1 MKGLTDSVFKDVY
14 FKKDDQGNV
23 KLVDNFQTRNVK
35 LLPFTLNPLSGN
47 LYDISC
53 GLLGVAS
60 EFYRLYTKSTVRT
73 LPSAEDASA
82 VMQVELREQFKM
94 SDEDVERFI
103 AVFQDILFENNKLN
117 VIDPAFFAFA
127 PMSFFDKET
136 KDESKYKKYRSGQP
150 KIANYYLS
158 MAENCQGAFGD
169 APRDLFSQTVIDC
182 LKTEDDEFSTQSTD
196 DKYFILPFIKDSF
209 AADLKWLV
217 QQSNGVIVKYL
228 PLFLHFYACYSLIQT
243 LAFMNKNNWQKS
255 IEKPLPIYYMLTSEK
270 VTASADG
277 VRKGWSAS
285 NLLADTFLDKM
296 SSYAQAL
303 DILNTLFEENDGL
316 MTFQEIRDKFAAMEW
331 DEDSKAFCEGI
342 LNEYQ
347 TNKRTLLENR
357 GTETNALPE
366 PLTIDVNSYEEFMDC
381 LLELC
386 IKLQSK
392 DYPRMKH
399 AMYCMADIR
408 LLMHRRE
415 HKVLAFDEELILFL
429 IAMVTKGE
437 RVRLDEL
444 YRRFET
450 YGILFSFQTK
460 NAISDYLLNLNLLE
474 RKSDSGEAQYVRI
487 IL

>member
-1 MKGLTDSVFKDVY
+1 MKGLTDSVFRDVY
-14 FKKDDQGNV
+14 FKPDGNGTV
-23 KLVDNFQTRNVK
+23 KLVDNFQTRDIK
-35 LLPFTLNPLSGN
+35 LLPFTLNPRSGN

-73 LPSAEDASA
+73 MPSAEDASA
-82 VMQVELREQFKM
+82 LMQVELREQFKM
-94 SDEDVERFI
+94 SDEDIERFI

-117 VIDPAFFAFA
+117 VIDPVFFAFA
-127 PMSFFDKET
+127 PMSFFDT
-136 KDESKYKKYRSGQP
+136 KDKKYGKYRSGQP

-158 MAENCQGAFGD
+158 MAENCEGVFSTP
-169 APRDLFSQTVIDC
+169 PRDLFSQTIIDC
-182 LKTEDDEFSTQSTD
+182 LQKEDESSAQSAEE
-196 DKYFILPFIKDSF
+196 KYYILPFIKDSF
-209 AADLKWLV
+209 AKDLKWLV
-217 QQSNGVIVKYL
+217 KQRNTVIVKYL

-243 LAFMNKNNWQKS
+243 LAFMNKNNWKCS
-255 IEKPLPIYYMLTSEK
+255 IDKPLPIYYMLTSEK

-277 VRKGWSAS
+277 VRKGWAAS

-303 DILNTLFEENDGL
+303 DILNTLFEDNEEL
-316 MTFQEIRDKFAAMEW
+316 MSFQEIREKFAFMEW
-331 DEDSKAFCEGI
+331 DEDAKLFCENI
-342 LNEYQ
+342 LIDYQ
-347 TNKRTLLENR
+347 TYKRSLLENR
-357 GTETNALPE
+357 GTETSALPAVIA
-366 PLTIDVNSYEEFMDC
+366 TDVNSYEEFMDC

-386 IKLQSK
+386 MKLQSK
-392 DYPRMKH
+392 DYPRMKY

-408 LLMHRRE
+408 LLMRRRE

-444 YRRFET
+444 YRRFDA

-460 NAISDYLLNLNLLE
+460 NAISEYLLNLNLLE

-487 IL
+487 VL

>member
-1 MKGLTDSVFKDVY
+1 MKGLTDTEFKQLY
-14 FKKDDQGNV
+14 FKRDEKGLE
-23 KLVDNFQTRNVK
+23 KLVDNFQTRAVK

-47 LYDISC
+47 LYDNTC

-60 EFYRLYTKSTVRT
+60 EFYRLYTQSSVKPIESVDDTI
-73 LPSAEDASA
+73 A
-82 VMQVELREQFKM
+82 VLRIELKYQFKM
-94 SDEDVERFI
+94 ADEDTDRFI
-103 AVFQDILFENNKLN
+103 DVFTDILFENNKLN
-117 VIDPAFFAFA
+117 VIDPEFFAFA
-127 PMSFFDKET
+127 PMSFFDKDS
-136 KDESKYKKYRSGQP
+136 KDVKKYAKYRSGQP

-158 MAENCQGAFGD
+158 MTDPGENVFGN

-182 LKTEDDEFSTQSTD
+182 LRKEDGISIPTPD
-196 DKYFILPFIKDSF
+196 DKYLILPFIKASF
-209 AADLKWLV
+209 AKDIKWLV
-217 QQSNGVIVKYL
+217 NQNNSVVVKYL

-243 LAFMNKNNWQKS
+243 LAFMNKNNWNTP
-255 IEKPLPIYYMLTSEK
+255 ITKPLPIYYMLTSEK

-303 DILNTLFEENDGL
+303 DILNLLFEDNEGL
-316 MTFQEIRDKFAAMEW
+316 MTYQEIKDRFATMEW
-331 DEDSKAFCEGI
+331 NDGAKAFCEYI

-347 TNKRTLLENR
+347 TRKRTLLEDR
-357 GTETNALPE
+357 GTETNALLPA
-366 PLTIDVNSYEEFMDC
+366 LDIDVNSYEEFMDT

-408 LLMHRRE
+408 LLMRRRE
-415 HKVLAFDEELILFL
+415 HKVLAFDEELLLFL
-429 IAMVTKGE
+429 IAMVTKDE

-444 YRRFET
+444 YRRFEA

-460 NAISDYLLNLNLLE
+460 NAISEYLLNLNLLE

-487 IL
+487 VL

>member
-1 MKGLTDSVFKDVY
+1 MKGLTDKIFKEVY
-14 FKKDDQGNV
+14 FKQDDNGNA
-23 KLVDNFQTRNVK
+23 KFVDNFQTRRIK

-60 EFYRLYTKSTVRT
+60 EFYRLYTKSTVKT
-73 LPSAEDASA
+73 MTSAEDASA
-82 VMQVELREQFKM
+82 VIKEELRAQFKM
-94 SDEDVERFI
+94 IDEDIERFI
-103 AVFQDILFENNKLN
+103 AVFQDVLFDNNKLN

-127 PMSFFDKET
+127 PMRFFDK
-136 KDESKYKKYRSGQP
+136 DSKEIKKYNKYRSGQP

-158 MAENCQGAFGD
+158 MAENCKIAFEE
-169 APRDLFSQTVIDC
+169 APRDIFSQTIIDC
-182 LKTEDDEFSTQSTD
+182 LQKDEKFSIQAIE
-196 DKYFILPFIKDSF
+196 DKYFVLPFIKESF
-209 AADLKWLV
+209 AKDIKWLV
-217 QQSNGVIVKYL
+217 TQSNGVIVKYL

-243 LAFMNKNNWQKS
+243 LAFMNKNNWKYTTD
-255 IEKPLPIYYMLTSEK
+255 KPLPIYYMLTSEK

-285 NLLADTFLDKM
+285 NLLSDTFLDKM

-303 DILNTLFEENDGL
+303 DILNTLFEDNEEL
-316 MTFQEIRDKFAAMEW
+316 LTFQDIRKRFEAMEW
-331 DEDSKAFCEGI
+331 NDDAKQFCDDI
-342 LNEYQ
+342 LNNYQ
-347 TNKRTLLENR
+347 ISKRLLLEKR
-357 GTETNALPE
+357 GTETNTLPE
-366 PLTIDVNSYEEFMDC
+366 QTNFNVNSYDEFMDC
-381 LLELC
+381 LLDLC

-399 AMYCMADIR
+399 AMYSMADIR
-408 LLMHRRE
+408 LLMRRRE

-444 YRRFET
+444 YRRFDA

-460 NAISDYLLNLNLLE
+460 NAISEYLLNLNLLE

>member
-1 MKGLTDSVFKDVY
+1 MKGLTDTEFKQLY
-14 FKKDDQGNV
+14 FKRDEKGLE
-23 KLVDNFQTRNVK
+23 KLVDNFQTRAVK

-47 LYDISC
+47 LYDNTC

-60 EFYRLYTKSTVRT
+60 EFYRLYTQSSVKPIESVDDTI
-73 LPSAEDASA
+73 A
-82 VMQVELREQFKM
+82 VLRIELKNQFKM
-94 SDEDVERFI
+94 ADEDIERFI
-103 AVFQDILFENNKLN
+103 DVCKDILFENNKLN
-117 VIDPAFFAFA
+117 VIDPEFFAFA
-127 PMSFFDKET
+127 PMSFFDKES
-136 KDESKYKKYRSGQP
+136 KDVKKYAKYRSGQP

-158 MAENCQGAFGD
+158 MTDSGENVFGN

-182 LKTEDDEFSTQSTD
+182 LRKEDGISIPTPD
-196 DKYFILPFIKDSF
+196 DKYLILPFIKASF
-209 AADLKWLV
+209 AKDIKWLV
-217 QQSNGVIVKYL
+217 NQNSSVVVKYL

-243 LAFMNKNNWQKS
+243 LAFMNKNSWNTP
-255 IEKPLPIYYMLTSEK
+255 ITKPLPIYYMLTSEK

-296 SSYAQAL
+296 SSYAQTL
-303 DILNTLFEENDGL
+303 DILNLLFEDNEGL
-316 MTFQEIRDKFAAMEW
+316 MTYQEIKDRFATMEW
-331 DEDSKAFCEGI
+331 DDEAKAFCEYI

-347 TNKRTLLENR
+347 TRKRTLLEDR
-357 GTETNALPE
+357 GTETNALP
-366 PLTIDVNSYEEFMDC
+366 PALDIDVNSYEEFMDK

-408 LLMHRRE
+408 LLMRRRE
-415 HKVLAFDEELILFL
+415 HKVLAFDEELLLFL

-444 YRRFET
+444 YRRFEA

-460 NAISDYLLNLNLLE
+460 NAISEYLLNLNLLE

-487 IL
+487 VL

>member
-1 MKGLTDSVFKDVY
+1 MKGLTDTEFKQLY
-14 FKKDDQGNV
+14 FKRDEKGLE
-23 KLVDNFQTRNVK
+23 KLVDNFQTRAVK

-47 LYDISC
+47 LYDNTC

-60 EFYRLYTKSTVRT
+60 EFYRLYTQSSVKPIESVDDTI
-73 LPSAEDASA
+73 A
-82 VMQVELREQFKM
+82 VLRIELKYQFKM
-94 SDEDVERFI
+94 ADEDIDRFI
-103 AVFQDILFENNKLN
+103 DVFTDILFENNKLN
-117 VIDPAFFAFA
+117 VIDPEFFAFA
-127 PMSFFDKET
+127 PMSFFDKDS
-136 KDESKYKKYRSGQP
+136 KDVKKYAKYRSGQP

-158 MAENCQGAFGD
+158 MTDPGENVFGN

-182 LKTEDDEFSTQSTD
+182 LRKEDGISIPTPD
-196 DKYFILPFIKDSF
+196 DKYLILPFIKASF
-209 AADLKWLV
+209 AKDIKWLV
-217 QQSNGVIVKYL
+217 NQNNSVVVKYL

-243 LAFMNKNNWQKS
+243 LAFMNKNNWNTP
-255 IEKPLPIYYMLTSEK
+255 ITKPLPIYYMLTSEK

-303 DILNTLFEENDGL
+303 DILNLLFEDNEGL
-316 MTFQEIRDKFAAMEW
+316 MTYQEIKDRFATMEW
-331 DEDSKAFCEGI
+331 NDGAKAFCEYI

-347 TNKRTLLENR
+347 TRKRTLLEDR
-357 GTETNALPE
+357 GTETNALLPA
-366 PLTIDVNSYEEFMDC
+366 LDIDVNSYEEFMDT

-408 LLMHRRE
+408 LLMRRRE
-415 HKVLAFDEELILFL
+415 HKVLAFDEELLLFL
-429 IAMVTKGE
+429 IAMVTKDE

-444 YRRFET
+444 YRRFEA

-460 NAISDYLLNLNLLE
+460 NAISEYLLNLNLLE

-487 IL
+487 VL

>member
-1 MKGLTDSVFKDVY
+1 MKGLTDSVFRDVY
-14 FKKDDQGNV
+14 FKQDENGNV

-73 LPSAEDASA
+73 MTSAEDASA
-82 VMQVELREQFKM
+82 VMQVELRDQFKM

-103 AVFQDILFENNKLN
+103 EVFKDILFENNKLN

-127 PMSFFDKET
+127 PMNFFDK
-136 KDESKYKKYRSGQP
+136 DSKEIKKYNKYRSGQP

-158 MAENCQGAFGD
+158 LAENCEGAFGN
-169 APRDLFSQTVIDC
+169 APRDLFSQTIIDC
-182 LKTEDDEFSTQSTD
+182 LQKEDEFSAQSAE
-196 DKYFILPFIKDSF
+196 DKYYILPFIKDSF
-209 AADLKWLV
+209 AKDLKWLV
-217 QQSNGVIVKYL
+217 KQSNGVIVKYL

-243 LAFMNKNNWQKS
+243 LAFMNKNNWKCS
-255 IEKPLPIYYMLTSEK
+255 IDKPLPIYYMLTSEK

-303 DILNTLFEENDGL
+303 DILNTLFEDNEGL
-316 MTFQEIRDKFAAMEW
+316 MSFQEIRDRFASMEW
-331 DEDSKAFCEGI
+331 DEDAKLFCENI

-347 TNKRTLLENR
+347 TSKRSLLENR
-357 GTETNALPE
+357 GTETNALPAVIS
-366 PLTIDVNSYEEFMDC
+366 TDVNSYEEFMDC
-381 LLELC
+381 LLDLC

-408 LLMHRRE
+408 LLMRRRE

-444 YRRFET
+444 YRRFDA

-460 NAISDYLLNLNLLE
+460 NAISEYLLNLNLLE

-487 IL
+487 VL

>member
-1 MKGLTDSVFKDVY
+1 MKGLTDSEFKQLY
-14 FKKDDQGNV
+14 FKRDEKGQE
-23 KLVDNFQTRNVK
+23 KLVDNFQTRAVK

-47 LYDISC
+47 LYDNTC

-60 EFYRLYTKSTVRT
+60 EFYRLYTRSSVKPIESVDDTIAILRIELKS
-73 LPSAEDASA
+73 
-82 VMQVELREQFKM
+82 QFKM
-94 SDEDVERFI
+94 SDEDIERFVD
-103 AVFQDILFENNKLN
+103 VFTDILFENNKLN
-117 VIDPAFFAFA
+117 VIDPEFFAFA
-127 PMSFFDKET
+127 PMSFFDKDS
-136 KDESKYKKYRSGQP
+136 KDVKKYAKYRSGQP

-158 MAENCQGAFGD
+158 MTDKSENVFGN
-169 APRDLFSQTVIDC
+169 APRDIFSQTVIDC
-182 LKTEDDEFSTQSTD
+182 LRKEDGISIHTTDDE
-196 DKYFILPFIKDSF
+196 YLILPFIKASF
-209 AADLKWLV
+209 AKDIKWLV
-217 QQSNGVIVKYL
+217 KQNSSVVVKYL

-243 LAFMNKNNWQKS
+243 LAYMNKNNWNTS
-255 IEKPLPIYYMLTSEK
+255 ITKPLPIYYMLTSEK

-303 DILNTLFEENDGL
+303 DILNLLFEDNEGL
-316 MTFQEIRDKFAAMEW
+316 MTYQEIKDRFATMEW
-331 DEDSKAFCEGI
+331 DDEAKSFCENI

-347 TNKRTLLENR
+347 TRKRTLLKDR
-357 GTETNALPE
+357 GTETNALPQV
-366 PLTIDVNSYEEFMDC
+366 LDIDVNSYEEFMDT

-415 HKVLAFDEELILFL
+415 HKVLAFDEELLLFM

-444 YRRFET
+444 YRRFEA

-460 NAISDYLLNLNLLE
+460 NAISEYLLNLNLLE

-487 IL
+487 VL

>member
-1 MKGLTDSVFKDVY
+1 MKGLTDTEFKQLY
-14 FKKDDQGNV
+14 FKRDEKGLE
-23 KLVDNFQTRNVK
+23 KLVDNFQTRAVK

-47 LYDISC
+47 LYDNTC

-60 EFYRLYTKSTVRT
+60 EFYRLYTQSSVKPIESVDDTIALLRI
-73 LPSAEDASA
+73 
-82 VMQVELREQFKM
+82 ELKYQFKM
-94 SDEDVERFI
+94 ADEDIERFI
-103 AVFQDILFENNKLN
+103 DVFKDILFENNKLN
-117 VIDPAFFAFA
+117 VIDPEFFAFA
-127 PMSFFDKET
+127 PMSFFDKDS
-136 KDESKYKKYRSGQP
+136 KDVKKYAKYRSGQP

-158 MAENCQGAFGD
+158 MTDPGENVFGN

-182 LKTEDDEFSTQSTD
+182 LRKEDGISIPTPD
-196 DKYFILPFIKDSF
+196 DKYLILPFIKASF
-209 AADLKWLV
+209 AKDIKWLV
-217 QQSNGVIVKYL
+217 NQNSSVVVKYL

-243 LAFMNKNNWQKS
+243 LAFMNKNNWNTP
-255 IEKPLPIYYMLTSEK
+255 IIKPLPIYYMLTSEK

-303 DILNTLFEENDGL
+303 DILNLLFEDNEGL
-316 MTFQEIRDKFAAMEW
+316 MTYQEIKDRFATMEW
-331 DEDSKAFCEGI
+331 NDEAKAFCEYI

-347 TNKRTLLENR
+347 TRKRTLLEDR
-357 GTETNALPE
+357 GTETNALPSA
-366 PLTIDVNSYEEFMDC
+366 LDIDVNSYEEFMDT

-408 LLMHRRE
+408 LLMRRRE
-415 HKVLAFDEELILFL
+415 HKVLAFDEELLLFL

-444 YRRFET
+444 YRRFEA

-460 NAISDYLLNLNLLE
+460 NAISEYLLNLNLLE

-487 IL
+487 VL

>member
-1 MKGLTDSVFKDVY
+1 MKGLTDTEFKQLY
-14 FKKDDQGNV
+14 FKRDEKGLE
-23 KLVDNFQTRNVK
+23 KLVDNFQTRAVK

-47 LYDISC
+47 LYDNTC

-60 EFYRLYTKSTVRT
+60 EFYRLYTQSSVKPIESVDDTI
-73 LPSAEDASA
+73 A
-82 VMQVELREQFKM
+82 VLRIELKYQFKM
-94 SDEDVERFI
+94 ADEDIERFI
-103 AVFQDILFENNKLN
+103 DVFTDILFENSKLN
-117 VIDPAFFAFA
+117 VIDPEFFAFA
-127 PMSFFDKET
+127 PMSFFDKDS
-136 KDESKYKKYRSGQP
+136 KDVKKYAKYRSGQP

-158 MAENCQGAFGD
+158 MTDPGENVFGK
-169 APRDLFSQTVIDC
+169 APRDLFSQTVIEC
-182 LKTEDDEFSTQSTD
+182 LRKEDGISIPTPD
-196 DKYFILPFIKDSF
+196 DKYLILPFIKASF
-209 AADLKWLV
+209 AKDIKWLV
-217 QQSNGVIVKYL
+217 NQNSSVVVKYL

-243 LAFMNKNNWQKS
+243 LAFMNKNNWNTP
-255 IEKPLPIYYMLTSEK
+255 ITKPLSIYYMLTSEK

-303 DILNTLFEENDGL
+303 DILNLLFEDNEGL
-316 MTFQEIRDKFAAMEW
+316 MTYQEIKDRFATMEW
-331 DEDSKAFCEGI
+331 DDEAKAFCEYI

-347 TNKRTLLENR
+347 TRKRTLLEDR
-357 GTETNALPE
+357 GTETNALP
-366 PLTIDVNSYEEFMDC
+366 LALDIDVNSYEEFMDT

-408 LLMHRRE
+408 LLMRRRE
-415 HKVLAFDEELILFL
+415 HKVLAFDEELLLFL

-444 YRRFET
+444 YRRFEA

-460 NAISDYLLNLNLLE
+460 NAISEYLLNLNLLE

-487 IL
+487 VL